1 MRKLIGTIAIIFI
14 LYLGFFGSERFNVEP
29 FIINWFKSDDGK
41 QVTEKVENKVKEEVD
56 KNIDTIKENSKNKLN
71 EVLTQKN

>member
-1 MRKLIGTIAIIFI
+1 MRKLIGSIAIIFV

-29 FIINWFKSDDGK
+29 FITNWFKSDNGK

-56 KNIDTIKENSKNKLN
+56 KGIEYH
-71 EVLTQKN
+71 